1 MDFDDAIKDH
11 LELRRRN
18 ARLEQT
24 LPLGRYRGEAM
35 RGQALPFDR
44 RAAGLLEET
53 QEYAP
58 AWLAGPESETD
69 AESEWGWEDGQ
80 EQR

>member
-18 ARLEQT
+18 ALLERR
-24 LPLGRYRGEAM
+24 LPLARYRGAVPVGNAPSFE
-35 RGQALPFDR
+35 R
-44 RAAGLLEET
+44 RPSRVPEET

-58 AWLAGPESETD
+58 VWLAALESD
-69 AESEWGWEDGQ
+69 SDSDSDWAWEDGQ
-80 EQR
+80 ERR